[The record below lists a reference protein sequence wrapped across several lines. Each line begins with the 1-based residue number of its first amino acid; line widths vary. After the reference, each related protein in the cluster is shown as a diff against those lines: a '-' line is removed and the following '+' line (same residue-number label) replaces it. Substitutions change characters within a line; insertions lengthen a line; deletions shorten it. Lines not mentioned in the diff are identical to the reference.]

1 MKGEGKPFKKMKMED
16 QSSFEDE
23 LPLQINKS
31 KSPLDNELPSFKNE
45 SKSEVG
51 NVTSRLTRSLSGR
64 VIQNMAESSS
74 DDEVGSQSWL
84 LTQPRT

>member
-1 MKGEGKPFKKMKMED
+1 MKGEGKPLKKIKMED

-23 LPLQINKS
+23 LPLQLYKN
-31 KSPLDNELPSFKNE
+31 KSPLDNESPSIKDE

-64 VIQNMAESSS
+64 VIRNMAESSS
-74 DDEVGSQSWL
+74 DDEVESQSWL
-84 LTQPRT
+84 